1 MESSPFSYVN
11 VSFVVFTCE
20 IASLHDL
27 PLSKQEK
34 RDFVGVA
41 AAAVGRSGGAEGGGF
56 AQLIA
61 RGSML

>member
-11 VSFVVFTCE
+11 VSFVVFACE

-27 PLSKQEK
+27 PLSKQEE

-41 AAAVGRSGGAEGGGF
+41 ALGELGGGV

-61 RGSML
+61 RGSTL

>member
-11 VSFVVFTCE
+11 VSFVVFACE

-27 PLSKQEK
+27 PLSKQEE

-41 AAAVGRSGGAEGGGF
+41 ALGELGGGVCTIDSQGF
-56 AQLIA
+56 HAM
-61 RGSML
+61 RRNTV

>member
-11 VSFVVFTCE
+11 VSFVVFACE

-27 PLSKQEK
+27 PLSKQEE

-41 AAAVGRSGGAEGGGF
+41 AAVVGGGYTIDSQGF
-56 AQLIA
+56 HAM
-61 RGSML
+61 RRNTV